1 MACNRE
7 LLVVSLKNQLLL
19 HALGDLAPLHA
30 FSTFPSPSPMAVLAL
45 SRSWLAY
52 PSWQPLRPDA
62 ADGVNIAPANS
73 FGSPYVDLGVGV
85 AGSVKTLGE
94 MGAQSIRT
102 LSSYMSSSPPVAC
115 SPLRQPSTEFA
126 GTVTVRDAASGE
138 TVLSFRAH
146 DAPIVFLRFD
156 PASSLLVTAAVD
168 GHNINLFLLPEFAAG
183 GAAPPP
189 RHLYRLVRGVTAS
202 TIRDIALSA
211 DLRWISVTSSHGTAH
226 VYAINPDGCAP
237 AADTHAPEP
246 LTGPACALPCCAL
259 EKPGSVAGSPRSKLS
274 SRPTSARSARSGA
287 SLLSEGAAPPLTL
300 FAVTRIRGGDGAAPR
315 GLGDAPVACTKFAL
329 GSPAQFGAAGGVGA
343 VYVVSG
349 DGALSRCLL
358 TPPRRAD
365 PNGGGGGDALLLTT
379 ERQGTFDICRRRR
392 WEEQKCPPELLAAF
406 GAEDAGAPRSP
417 VGAGRP
423 CLRCAQAGCLSRA
436 QSRAPGGADA
446 GSAAGDGAAGA
457 GDTLDEDFLLVEAP
471 RRAQEARLSTSA
483 PSASRNPFMDARA
496 GPPLLCAGGSP
507 EVPRPL
513 SFSFRAA
520 AAGSCAGI
528 YGGLPS
534 PSPGSSPADGGV
546 MGGMMAALVLGAGGA
561 AGPRGH
567 PARGVR
573 SLRVS
578 EQRSSDESE
587 SGDEGAGGG
596 ARDGAEEEDL
606 AREMMFEIDDLDGD
620 GAADVGG
627 EGTSRARQAGGS
639 GSLGASG
646 GVCLDR
652 ESAVVGEED
661 RDALRREADGGDE
674 AEQGPQSA
682 DWEAQCEED
691 AQSQD
696 WEAESDAAPQGEEVK
711 RERGQIV
718 PIACA
723 DPCETGKAAY
733 DDAAPPGGD
742 GAILATSPPEE
753 ALGVSPT
760 EGAPAPSGRV
770 TPLEP
775 LPAPSGRVGES
786 RW

>member
-259 EKPGSVAGSPRSKLS
+259 EKPGSVAGSPRSNLS

-417 VGAGRP
+417 VGAGR
-423 CLRCAQAGCLSRA
+423 R
-436 QSRAPGGADA
+436 
-446 GSAAGDGAAGA
+446 
-457 GDTLDEDFLLVEAP
+457 
-471 RRAQEARLSTSA
+471 
-483 PSASRNPFMDARA
+483 
-496 GPPLLCAGGSP
+496 
-507 EVPRPL
+507 
-513 SFSFRAA
+513 
-520 AAGSCAGI
+520 
-528 YGGLPS
+528 
-534 PSPGSSPADGGV
+534 
-546 MGGMMAALVLGAGGA
+546 
-561 AGPRGH
+561 
-567 PARGVR
+567 
-573 SLRVS
+573 
-578 EQRSSDESE
+578 
-587 SGDEGAGGG
+587 
-596 ARDGAEEEDL
+596 
-606 AREMMFEIDDLDGD
+606 
-620 GAADVGG
+620 
-627 EGTSRARQAGGS
+627 
-639 GSLGASG
+639 
-646 GVCLDR
+646 
-652 ESAVVGEED
+652 
-661 RDALRREADGGDE
+661 
-674 AEQGPQSA
+674 
-682 DWEAQCEED
+682 
-691 AQSQD
+691 
-696 WEAESDAAPQGEEVK
+696 
-711 RERGQIV
+711 
-718 PIACA
+718 
-723 DPCETGKAAY
+723 
-733 DDAAPPGGD
+733 
-742 GAILATSPPEE
+742 
-753 ALGVSPT
+753 
-760 EGAPAPSGRV
+760 
-770 TPLEP
+770 
-775 LPAPSGRVGES
+775 
-786 RW
+786 